1 MMKDESKV
9 MVIEGNTVEVRAL
22 TNDDYETTRL
32 VARMTAD
39 TREEMVRKVEDLLDM
54 FPILAIFAHGTI
66 YLAGGAPIAP
76 EAARRVVLG

>member
-1 MMKDESKV
+1 MMRDESKV

-22 TNDDYETTRL
+22 TNDDYETGRL

-54 FPILAIFAHGTI
+54 FDILAIRAHGKVH
-66 YLAGGAPIAP
+66 LAGGAPIAP
-76 EAARRVVLG
+76 EAARKVVGV